1 MTQNA
6 EVPKP
11 TSSLNKSLDLIANGS
26 FASPK
31 AVVIATSG
39 PTSSP
44 NRLGPSPKS
53 PASKVMKTLL
63 GQIEKPVDKSHRHSH
78 HPEGEEA
85 KPSESLESLP
95 THQTISL
102 VTPTNSPR
110 DLVPIQQSTVKLPAV
125 TPSNQTKLVAT
136 VPPSNATATRRAT
149 ADHGNTYVATVSP
162 RRSSPAPQPTA
173 TSQVKASSLSPL
185 PPSLSKKGSSAA
197 LHKARL
203 SQGQLSGD
211 SATLNRP
218 LGETLASYLGNRS
231 ILLAVLL
238 FGVIFLLLA
247 QVVIGRKLL
256 ESLRHRRYS
265 RLDYLINGMY
275 ANV

>member
-1 MTQNA
+1 A

-31 AVVIATSG
+31 AVLIGTSG
-39 PTSSP
+39 PTTSP
-44 NRLGPSPKS
+44 NWLGSSPKS
-53 PASKVMKTLL
+53 PASKMMKILL
-63 GQIEKPVDKSHRHSH
+63 SQIEGPVDKSHRHSH
-78 HPEGEEA
+78 HPEGEGA
-85 KPSESLESLP
+85 NPSESLDSLP
-95 THQTISL
+95 THQTVSL
-102 VTPTNSPR
+102 VTPTDSPR
-110 DLVPIQQSTVKLPAV
+110 DLVPIKQSTVKLPAV
-125 TPSNQTKLVAT
+125 TPSNQVRLVAT

-149 ADHGNTYVATVSP
+149 ADYGNAYVATVSP

-197 LHKARL
+197 SHKAHL
-203 SQGQLSGD
+203 SHGQLSREG
-211 SATLNRP
+211 ATLSRP
-218 LGETLASYLGNRS
+218 PGETHASYLGDRS
-231 ILLAVLL
+231 VLLAVLL

-247 QVVIGRKLL
+247 QVAIGRKLL